1 MKSRVTLSTKL
12 INTNRKVEMDN
23 LKDTTYYKKKIIK
36 YIVNKDPNLFLQSST
51 KQINIIRITS
61 FH

>member
-23 LKDTTYYKKKIIK
+23 SKDTTCYKKKIIK
-36 YIVNKDPNLFLQSST
+36 YVVNKDPNQFPQSST

>member
-1 MKSRVTLSTKL
+1 MKSMVTLSTKL
-12 INTNRKVEMDN
+12 INTNRKAEMDN
-23 LKDTTYYKKKIIK
+23 LKDTTCYKKKIIK
-36 YIVNKDPNLFLQSST
+36 SIVNKDPNLFLQSST